1 INTALAPI
9 DSAIASLQAQQ
20 TNQASQLSSQQSAIN
35 NLQSTQATH
44 TLQISD
50 LQTQQ
55 TNQAQAINYLQN
67 SAAKQLK
74 VYDANGQELG
84 IAIDHA
90 GSQDTIFST
99 TLKRFIYLYFT
110 SYSVDGDFANVTQ
123 TLYQS
128 SDCTGTAYMLADD
141 VTN

>member
-1 INTALAPI
+1 MNYEYKVVTRTPDPLNGGKFQAAKLEQILNYYAQDGWTVVSI
-9 DSAIASLQAQQ
+9 TSAIASLQAQQ

-44 TLQISD
+44 TSQISD

-90 GSQDTIFST
+90 G
-99 TLKRFIYLYFT
+99 
-110 SYSVDGDFANVTQ
+110 
-123 TLYQS
+123 
-128 SDCTGTAYMLADD
+128 
-141 VTN
+141 